1 MSYLS
6 TSTHLN
12 NWIFTPDQLQQAAR
26 LKANKAR
33 KQWAMCAAN
42 PLLPRKPR
50 SFACLLPSTTNA
62 TMDSTDWNDALEG
75 KAPCKRSS
83 CARLRSYHVEIDLG
97 TVEDPSIFL
106 TDEEE
111 AMVVDFYQI
120 QVQNTCT
127 SIFKT
132 SDKVKAAAL
141 LLFKRFYLSNSIM
154 EFHPKYIGA
163 TSIYV
168 AGKVEEQYISVETLV
183 KSYEGVIKESDV
195 VAHEMIV
202 LEGVRFQLIMYHPF
216 RSLTGFIDDLRAFAK
231 SSRGNGTDVPL
242 ATLQTLHATATGVIN
257 ELLLTDSP
265 FLSGLFAALQ
275 VATADS
281 MNINWAHYLTSC
293 KRSQGQP
300 MQRITQAMDEILQ
313 LRTTRDTKPAAS
325 EAQLKAAYKKLKT
338 FFKSAKKAP
347 DDGSKGAKD
356 DDHAKEPKKKKHKSS
371 DGKKAKK
378 PKKGDA

>member
-62 TMDSTDWNDALEG
+62 TMDSTDWNDALE
-75 KAPCKRSS
+75 
-83 CARLRSYHVEIDLG
+83 EIDLG

-265 FLSGLFAALQ
+265 FLYAPSIVALAALQ